1 MLKQTF
7 WLSVINLAVIT
18 FSPTAIALRVEE
30 VPSPRQTG
38 GWVTDRAN
46 ILSPET
52 EAELNRLITELEAQ
66 NGSEIMVV
74 TVPETSPYSSPKEFT
89 TTWFNYWT
97 IGKKGQDNGVLF
109 MYSTGDDRIEIETG
123 YGVENILPDA
133 QVGNLIRQ
141 EIRPRFKKGD
151 FEGGTLVGTKE
162 LIAVLKTY
170 QPHPS
175 PHSETVISLPRQP
188 TRLIDQQYMRVFI
201 GGGILLSL
209 IACGGILVLYRRP
222 TLIKPQGHCR
232 IKRLDDHDKVIYY
245 LVYLGLFS
253 TTFTVALIVSNGLVL
268 ALIPGGMNCIL
279 FSRWLNRSKM
289 KRSAVF
295 NNSSEAAVACCGLV
309 FLSLFLLVAIP
320 LIVIVIELG
329 APGLSAALIIGGIVY
344 LPLSL
349 IPKKIFD
356 KDRKRRSIRP
366 LHCAKCQQP
375 MQQID
380 AIADSPYLREPEKVA
395 QKLGSV
401 AFEGWKCPSCRLK
414 LIGHGINL
422 RAYLLDSKQ
431 FSLCP
436 RCQEL
441 TVTCTEKVLIHA
453 TTYSEG
459 KKLITDEC
467 QCCSY
472 CRASEQTIPRI
483 SSVGG
488 GGGGGDGGGGGG
500 GGGGSGGGGAGG

>member
-1 MLKQTF
+1 MGYNPEFSMLKQTF

-89 TTWFNYWT
+89 TTWFNYWK

-170 QPHPS
+170 QPHPN
-175 PHSETVISLPRQP
+175 PHSKTVISLPRQP

-209 IACGGILVLYRRP
+209 IACGGILVLFRRP

-232 IKRLDDHDKVIYY
+232 IKRLDDHDKVI
-245 LVYLGLFS
+245 
-253 TTFTVALIVSNGLVL
+253 
-268 ALIPGGMNCIL
+268 
-279 FSRWLNRSKM
+279 
-289 KRSAVF
+289 
-295 NNSSEAAVACCGLV
+295 
-309 FLSLFLLVAIP
+309 
-320 LIVIVIELG
+320 
-329 APGLSAALIIGGIVY
+329 
-344 LPLSL
+344 
-349 IPKKIFD
+349 
-356 KDRKRRSIRP
+356 
-366 LHCAKCQQP
+366 
-375 MQQID
+375 
-380 AIADSPYLREPEKVA
+380 
-395 QKLGSV
+395 
-401 AFEGWKCPSCRLK
+401 
-414 LIGHGINL
+414 
-422 RAYLLDSKQ
+422 
-431 FSLCP
+431 
-436 RCQEL
+436 
-441 TVTCTEKVLIHA
+441 
-453 TTYSEG
+453 
-459 KKLITDEC
+459 
-467 QCCSY
+467 
-472 CRASEQTIPRI
+472 
-483 SSVGG
+483 
-488 GGGGGDGGGGGG
+488 
-500 GGGGSGGGGAGG
+500 